1 MQNAPAVWR
10 SDALRLAAKRPDA
23 IQIHGDRVA
32 ESWVDIQPV
41 SRPFRAT
48 VAVPGSKSMTNRALP
63 MAALAGGCTRLS
75 GVLFA
80 DDTHRMID
88 CLRQLGVTLE
98 INESACEISVSGL
111 SSAFPVAKADLYCGN
126 SGTTIRFLAAVC
138 AAMPGA
144 YRLDGID
151 RMRQRPI
158 GELSTA
164 IASLGGN
171 IQFPLNPGFPP
182 VQTTGTGLAGGQ
194 CRFSNVKSSQYISAV
209 LMAAPLA
216 RQAVDVIL
224 EGPVTSE
231 PYVRMTLAMMEQFG
245 IRASL
250 AALDPQTPER
260 GRVVTIAAGQRYTG
274 RPYAIEPDASNASYF
289 LAAAALVP
297 GSTVVIP
304 GLGRDSLQGD
314 VLFADVLGQMGARL
328 FLDADCVRITG
339 TNRLTGLTIDMNSIP
354 DMVQTLAVLAL
365 FADGPTHICNVG
377 NLRIKETDRLA
388 ALETELAKLGARV
401 QTTPDSITIEP
412 PETVTPA
419 TIETYDDHRMAMAF
433 AVAGLRVPG
442 IRIANPAC
450 CAKTYPSFFTDFST
464 ATASQTF

>member
-1 MQNAPAVWR
+1 MQNAQTVCWSGR
-10 SDALRLAAKRPDA
+10 LRPTAPRPDA
-23 IQIHGDRVA
+23 AKIHGDRVA

-48 VAVPGSKSMTNRALP
+48 VAVPGSKSITNRALP
-63 MAALAGGCTRLS
+63 MAAMASGPSRLS

-80 DDTHRMID
+80 DDTRHMID
-88 CLRQLGVTLE
+88 CLRQLGVNLE
-98 INESACEISVSGL
+98 INESACEISVSG
-111 SSAFPVAKADLYCGN
+111 SSPAFPIASADLSCGN
-126 SGTTIRFLAAVC
+126 SGTTIRFLTAIC
-138 AAMPGA
+138 AAMPGT
-144 YRLDGID
+144 YRLDGIE

-158 GELSTA
+158 GELATA

-182 VQTTGTGLAGGQ
+182 VQTSGTGLAGGQ

-216 RQAVDVIL
+216 RRSVDVIL

-245 IRASL
+245 IRTSQAT
-250 AALDPQTPER
+250 LDPQSPEM
-260 GRVVTIAAGQRYTG
+260 GRVVTIAANQPYTG
-274 RPYAIEPDASNASYF
+274 RAYAIEPDASNASYY

-304 GLGRDSLQGD
+304 GLGRNSLQGD
-314 VLFADVLGQMGARL
+314 MLFADVLGQMGAHL
-328 FLDADCVRITG
+328 FLDADSVRMTG
-339 TNRLTGLTIDMNSIP
+339 TARLGGLTIDMNCIP

-388 ALETELAKLGARV
+388 ALETELTKLGAQV
-401 QTTPDSITIEP
+401 HTTADSITIHP
-412 PETVTPA
+412 PVQVTPA

-442 IRIANPAC
+442 IRISNPAC
-450 CAKTYPSFFTDFST
+450 CAKTYPSFFTDFAA
-464 ATASQTF
+464 ATASQTL

>member
-1 MQNAPAVWR
+1 MAAMQN
-10 SDALRLAAKRPDA
+10 
-23 IQIHGDRVA
+23 HGDRVA
-32 ESWVDIQPV
+32 EAWVDIQPT
-41 SRPFRAT
+41 SRPFQARI
-48 VAVPGSKSMTNRALP
+48 AVPGSKSITNRALP
-63 MAALAGGCTRLS
+63 IAALARGRTRLS

-80 DDTHRMID
+80 DDTRRMID
-88 CLRQLGVTLE
+88 CLRQLGVNLE
-98 INESACEISVSGL
+98 INESAGEITISG
-111 SSAFPVAKADLYCGN
+111 SSPAFPAAKAELFCGN
-126 SGTTIRFLAAVC
+126 SGTTIRFLAAMC

-182 VQTTGTGLAGGQ
+182 IETLGTGLAGGQ

-216 RQAVDVIL
+216 RRSVDVIL

-231 PYVRMTLAMMEQFG
+231 PYVQMTLAMMAQFG

-250 AALDPQTPER
+250 APMDAQTPEK
-260 GRVVTIAAGQRYTG
+260 GRVVTIAAGQQYTA
-274 RPYAIEPDASNASYF
+274 RDYAIEPDASNASYF
-289 LAAAALVP
+289 MAAAALIP
-297 GSTVVIP
+297 GSTVIIP
-304 GLGRDSLQGD
+304 GLGRNSLQGD

-339 TNRLTGLTIDMNSIP
+339 TDRLAGLTIDMNSMP
-354 DMVQTLAVLAL
+354 DMVQTLGVLAL
-365 FADGPTHICNVG
+365 FADGPTHISNVG

-388 ALETELAKLGARV
+388 ALETELSRLGARV

-412 PETVTPA
+412 PENVIPA

-450 CAKTYPSFFTDFST
+450 CGKTYPSFFTDFSS
-464 ATASQTF
+464 AVASQTL

>member
-1 MQNAPAVWR
+1 
-10 SDALRLAAKRPDA
+10 
-23 IQIHGDRVA
+23 
-32 ESWVDIQPV
+32 
-41 SRPFRAT
+41 
-48 VAVPGSKSMTNRALP
+48 
-63 MAALAGGCTRLS
+63 
-75 GVLFA
+75 
-80 DDTHRMID
+80 
-88 CLRQLGVTLE
+88 
-98 INESACEISVSGL
+98 
-111 SSAFPVAKADLYCGN
+111 
-126 SGTTIRFLAAVC
+126 
-138 AAMPGA
+138 
-144 YRLDGID
+144 
-151 RMRQRPI
+151 
-158 GELSTA
+158 
-164 IASLGGN
+164 
-171 IQFPLNPGFPP
+171 
-182 VQTTGTGLAGGQ
+182 
-194 CRFSNVKSSQYISAV
+194 
-209 LMAAPLA
+209 MAAPLA

-450 CAKTYPSFFTDFST
+450 VAYDLPFGCPGWLQAVIQSDYFLRSGDAKRALVIGAETLSRVCDPCDRDSMIYADGAGAVVLEAQTHREPVGILAHAVRSDTLEHAGLLRMDRSFDREAEGAPLTLKMKGRT
-464 ATASQTF
+464 LYEYALATVPGVVQQSLERAGLTLAQVDKVLIHQANGKMDEAILKRLFKRFGVAEVPAGIMPMTVSWLGNSSVATVPTLLDLIVKGKLDGHSLASGDHVVFASVGAGMNINAMVYRWP